1 MLITAIPL
9 HENSFSLFDFSK
21 AIFAMA
27 VPGIGL
33 VLLENGFSASRGNWA
48 GDRDRAREMIF

>member
-27 VPGIGL
+27 VPGVGL
-33 VLLENGFSASRGNWA
+33 VLLENGFQ
-48 GDRDRAREMIF
+48 RAEGIGLMIEMEYVK